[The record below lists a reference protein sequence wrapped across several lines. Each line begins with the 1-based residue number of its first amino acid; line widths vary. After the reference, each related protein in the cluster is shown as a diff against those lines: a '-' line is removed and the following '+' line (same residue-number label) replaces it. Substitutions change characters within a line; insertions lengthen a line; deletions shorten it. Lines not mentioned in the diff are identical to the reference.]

1 MQLMRNMVKMKMN
14 KKFAI
19 VIPQGLP
26 LILLILYFASSL
38 FYSKPNLP
46 KHLFLPKKSKSPF
59 QLFLSPC
66 DVSLSLSFSHSQT
79 CFLFLSSF
87 PAILLP
93 KIQRPFFSVLKITS
107 RSLPFLSF
115 SLLFLEPPKENSGSL
130 FSMLFPFLLGF
141 FF

>member
-1 MQLMRNMVKMKMN
+1 MQLMRNRVKMKMN

-93 KIQRPFFSVLKITS
+93 KIQRPFFVVLKTTS
-107 RSLPFLSF
+107 QSLSLPSFPMFFLK
-115 SLLFLEPPKENSGSL
+115 PQENSSSL
-130 FSMLFPFLLGF
+130 FSVPFLLGF